1 MKKRS
6 VDSKKA
12 SKVVWIESLGKTARM
27 LIVVPMTAVP
37 SLNKTLIE
45 AAESIMLDRNP
56 PDKINDKFSEVGQA
70 IQDFQDEMDWAV
82 DALEDSKKKLQPFSA
97 TTIAD
102 PIYTA
107 DSYVFR
113 IEGFWKPTAEVR
125 NIDDLAA
132 KLKSEGFDPQIERY
146 MG

>member
-1 MKKRS
+1 MKKKS
-6 VDSKKA
+6 ADSKKA
-12 SKVVWIESLGKTARM
+12 SKVVWIESLGKSARL

-37 SLNKTLIE
+37 SLNKALID
-45 AAESIMLDRNP
+45 AAESVMLDRNP
-56 PDKINDKFSEVGQA
+56 PDKINGKFSEVGQA

-82 DALEDSKKKLQPFSA
+82 DLLEDSKKKLQPFSA

-102 PIYTA
+102 PIYTTEP
-107 DSYVFR
+107 YVFR
-113 IEGFWKPTAEVR
+113 IEGIWKPTAEVR

-146 MG
+146 LG